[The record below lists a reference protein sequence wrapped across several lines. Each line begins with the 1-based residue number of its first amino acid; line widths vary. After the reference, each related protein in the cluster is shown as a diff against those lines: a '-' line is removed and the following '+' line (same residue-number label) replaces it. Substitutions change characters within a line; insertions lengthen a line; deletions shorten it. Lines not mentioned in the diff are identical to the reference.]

1 MKKRYVIAFASIV
14 LLLFVFSFV
23 KVNTIIWVGW
33 YYSDYSRY
41 SDFDIVLKIDGKEIL
56 SDTLRGGFPFYPE
69 FEIEERLTYGFH
81 QVSVYSNR
89 ANIYQ
94 EGKIFLL
101 PNQHISLELLLADT
115 LSFYNY
121 SFPDSIIHNIRCN
134 KRKLPDSII
143 ELYRNPS
150 RYYDSLFQKFLD
162 VPIASEK
169 SRFDIDV
176 GCNPFRTK

>member
-94 EGKIFLL
+94 EEKIFLL
-101 PNQHISLELLLADT
+101 PKQHISLELLLADT
-115 LSFYNY
+115 LTFLNY
-121 SFPDSIIHNIRCN
+121 SIPDSVYINGIE
-134 KRKLPDSII
+134 LTDSII
-143 ELYRNPS
+143 EQYKNPS
-150 RYYDSLFQKFLD
+150 RYYDSLFQKLLD

-169 SRFDIDV
+169 SRFAIQTNV
-176 GCNPFRTK
+176 KFYTR